1 MRNSEFR
8 IQNSEFAD
16 RDSESPNP
24 AFRIPHSAFRSS
36 GSSTLP
42 SHAERLAEAVERLTG
57 VTETPRLDAEILL
70 AHALGIS
77 RSALLA
83 RLRER
88 AEAPGFDETLQRR
101 MESEPIAYILG
112 EWEFLSLN
120 LIVRPPLLVP
130 RPETEH
136 LVGAVL
142 DFIGQDPA
150 DLLEIGTGTGCV
162 AVAIAQNAPG
172 SKIIATDTNPI
183 ALDTARE
190 NARRYALADR
200 ITLRLGDLFDA
211 VDDADPLFDVV
222 CSNPPYVEEDAW
234 ETLPRVIR
242 LYEDPAA
249 LLAGHDGL
257 DVIRRLVQGAP
268 AFLKPGGLLA
278 FEIGAGQRDAVQELL
293 LECGY
298 QSIRF
303 RPDLAGIPRI
313 AVAQRP

>member
-1 MRNSEFR
+1 MRNDPSR
-8 IQNSEFAD
+8 AGD
-16 RDSESPNP
+16 
-24 AFRIPHSAFRSS
+24 SAFRSS
-36 GSSTLP
+36 ASSTLP
-42 SHAERLAEAVERLTG
+42 SHSERLAEAAERLTG
-57 VTETPRLDAEILL
+57 VTEMPRLDAEILL
-70 AHALGIS
+70 DHALGIS

-88 AEAPGFDETLQRR
+88 AEAPGFDEMLERR

-120 LIVRPPLLVP
+120 LIVRSPLLVP

-136 LVGAVL
+136 LVEAVL
-142 DFIGQDPA
+142 EFIGQDPA

-162 AVAIAQNAPG
+162 AIAIARNAPG

-190 NARRYALADR
+190 NAHRYDLTDR
-200 ITLRLGDLFDA
+200 ITLRLGNLFDA

-234 ETLPRVIR
+234 QTLPRVIR

-257 DVIRRLVQGAP
+257 AVVRRLIRGAP

-278 FEIGAGQRDAVQELL
+278 FEIGAGQRDAVQDLL
-293 LECGY
+293 LECEY
-298 QSIRF
+298 QGIRF